1 VNNILHDFVQSIRD
15 TKVEFEISLD
25 IDKQDLKREAQTNNY
40 EEQKEIDRVLLIT
53 YTLINNDMEE
63 MKDQI

>member
-1 VNNILHDFVQSIRD
+1 MNNILHDFVQSIRD